1 MSRIAFLFPGQGAQ
15 TVGMGKRLAESLP
28 SVRRMYD
35 RAADVLEEA
44 FNKWPGLR
52 TEYQDQLQLWRRGIS
67 M

>member
-1 MSRIAFLFPGQGAQ
+1 MAKAIE
-15 TVGMGKRLAESLP
+15 LARGVNALG
-28 SVRRMYD
+28 D
-35 RAADVLEEA
+35 AADVLEEA